1 MLLAWSGGKDCL
13 MALAQLREDPRWQVT
28 ALLTTVTTAFQRVA
42 MHGIRR
48 EVLHAQAAALRLP
61 LIESPLDWPASNDRY
76 VAAFASSLAEARA
89 RWPGLR
95 HIAFGDLFLDDVRAW
110 RERMLA
116 PLGWE
121 AVFPLWGEETTG
133 LARRFIAA
141 GHRAVLTCV
150 DTQQLDAAFSG
161 RAFDAA
167 LLEALPAHADACGE
181 RGEFHTLCHDG
192 PLFARPL
199 PIVAGERVLREQRFA
214 YTDFVLRD
222 PAADGRAGTPPNL
235 RKSC

>member
-1 MLLAWSGGKDCL
+1 MRDHSPPGPPGTPILLAWSGGKDCL
-13 MALAQLREDPRWQVT
+13 SALGRLREDPRWRVT

-48 EVLHAQAAALRLP
+48 EVLHAQAEALGLP
-61 LIESPLDWPASNDRY
+61 LIESPLDWPASNDSY
-76 VAAFASSLAEARA
+76 AQAFGASLAEARA

-95 HIAFGDLFLDDVRAW
+95 HIAFGDLFLEDVRAW

-116 PLGWE
+116 PLGWQ
-121 AVFPLWGEETTG
+121 AVFPLWGEDTAA

-150 DTQQLDAAFSG
+150 DTTQLDAGFSG
-161 RAFDAA
+161 RPFDAT
-167 LLEALPAHADACGE
+167 LLDALPAHADACGE

-192 PLFARPL
+192 PLFTRPL
-199 PIVAGERVLREQRFA
+199 AVVAGERVLREQRFA
-214 YTDFVLRD
+214 YTDFLLD
-222 PAADGRAGTPPNL
+222 DRA
-235 RKSC
+235 RV